1 MSAKDARAGDRIAA
15 LSSRFS
21 TSTEDV
27 APDESRAAPVPR
39 TRSRHTF
46 YVDSALVG
54 QLDQTYRDTAHALY
68 PAQVSKSDFLEAL
81 ISYGLDH
88 IEEIKGRLP
97 SSA

>member
-27 APDESRAAPVPR
+27 APEESRTAPMPR
-39 TRSRHTF
+39 TRGRHTF

-54 QLDQTYRDTAHALY
+54 QLDQAYRETAHALY
-68 PAQVSKSDFLEAL
+68 PVQVNKSDFLEAL

-88 IEEIKGRLP
+88 MEEIKGKLP